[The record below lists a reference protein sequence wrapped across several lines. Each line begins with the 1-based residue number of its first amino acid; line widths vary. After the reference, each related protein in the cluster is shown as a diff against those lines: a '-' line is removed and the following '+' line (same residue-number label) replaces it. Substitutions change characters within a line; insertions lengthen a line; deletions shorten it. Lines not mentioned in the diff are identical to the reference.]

1 MFKTNFFKKK
11 NNETLLAIYDLNK
24 ISCSF
29 DFLVFFQVAHMYK
42 KKKQY

>member
-29 DFLVFFQVAHMYK
+29 DFLDFFQVAHMYK